1 MSEALEHGAARDW
14 SLVAHNSTDI
24 LSRGEDHEKDGAR
37 VLITAVKKQSDTPE
51 AAFLKIC

>member
-14 SLVAHNSTDI
+14 ESDAHNSTDI

-37 VLITAVKKQSDTPE
+37 VLITAVEKQPDIPE